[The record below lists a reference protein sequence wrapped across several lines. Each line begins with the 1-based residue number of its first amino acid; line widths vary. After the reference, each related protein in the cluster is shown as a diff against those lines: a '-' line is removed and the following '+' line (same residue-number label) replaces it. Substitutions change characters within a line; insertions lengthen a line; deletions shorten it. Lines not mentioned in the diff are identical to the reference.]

1 LKASDLEPVLAQFKE
16 HLISKNV
23 ASEIAEKLC
32 ESISA
37 SLQGKQ
43 LGSFQSLKSTVRN
56 ALEESLVKILTPK
69 RNIDVLRDVLE
80 AKKQTRPYTIVFV
93 GVNGVGK
100 STNLA
105 KVCSYLLQ
113 NHYTVMFAA
122 CDTFRSGAVEQL
134 NVHAKRLKVELFERG
149 YRSDPT
155 VIAMDSIRYAKQ
167 KGIDVVL
174 IDTAGRMQ
182 DNEPLMKALSKLVN
196 TVKPDLV
203 LFVGEALVGNDG
215 IDQLLKFNQALS
227 ELSNERNP
235 RLIDGIILTK
245 FDTIDDKVGASISMV
260 YTTGQPIVF
269 LGTGQ
274 HYTDLRRMNVQMVTR
289 VLLKGM

>member
-1 LKASDLEPVLAQFKE
+1 
-16 HLISKNV
+16 
-23 ASEIAEKLC
+23 
-32 ESISA
+32 
-37 SLQGKQ
+37 
-43 LGSFQSLKSTVRN
+43 
-56 ALEESLVKILTPK
+56 
-69 RNIDVLRDVLE
+69 
-80 AKKQTRPYTIVFV
+80 
-93 GVNGVGK
+93 
-100 STNLA
+100 
-105 KVCSYLLQ
+105 
-113 NHYTVMFAA
+113 
-122 CDTFRSGAVEQL
+122 
-134 NVHAKRLKVELFERG
+134 
-149 YRSDPT
+149 
-155 VIAMDSIRYAKQ
+155 
-167 KGIDVVL
+167 
-174 IDTAGRMQ
+174 
-182 DNEPLMKALSKLVN
+182 LVN

-227 ELSNERNP
+227 ELSNEKNP